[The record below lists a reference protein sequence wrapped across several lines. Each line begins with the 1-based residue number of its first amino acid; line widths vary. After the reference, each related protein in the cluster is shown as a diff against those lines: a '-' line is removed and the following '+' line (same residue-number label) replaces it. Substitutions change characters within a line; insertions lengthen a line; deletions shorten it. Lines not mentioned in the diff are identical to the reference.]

1 MNLRLNL
8 GAYLQRHQ
16 ITAYRLVS
24 EVRGRVAPNTIY
36 ALARKP
42 AQRIDLRTVGEV
54 LSALERLTGGKVA
67 IAEMLE
73 EVQDAP
79 QSVPDLSHLR
89 LPPGTPAYA
98 PSGKKFHY
106 SGMGRPVKIE
116 GGPSIVEIIAE
127 GRGRKPG

>member
-1 MNLRLNL
+1 MTLRLNL
-8 GAYLQRHQ
+8 GGYLQRHQ

-42 AQRIDLRTVGEV
+42 AQRIDLRTVSEV
-54 LSALERLTGGKVA
+54 LSALERLTGQKVP

-73 EVQDAP
+73 EVQEPAAA
-79 QSVPDLSHLR
+79 DLSHLR

-98 PSGKKFHY
+98 PTGKKFRY
-106 SGMGRPVKIE
+106 SGMGKPVKIE
-116 GGPSIVEIIAE
+116 GGPSIVEIVAE
-127 GRGRKPG
+127 GRGRKPD